1 MKILHWTLGRGE
13 LWEMPLLLERHLWGI
28 LRLPKGFLKSLQWRP
43 LNLRISRVWTPEHR
57 LKVSSKFEIEN
68 KHFLIE
74 STAKR
79 MQKANGEIELNFE
92 LNFEL
97 KQRSG
102 PVYLASPAGESVTTL
117 V

>member
-1 MKILHWTLGRGE
+1 
-13 LWEMPLLLERHLWGI
+13 
-28 LRLPKGFLKSLQWRP
+28 
-43 LNLRISRVWTPEHR
+43 
-57 LKVSSKFEIEN
+57 
-68 KHFLIE
+68 
-74 STAKR
+74 

>member
-1 MKILHWTLGRGE
+1 M
-13 LWEMPLLLERHLWGI
+13 
-28 LRLPKGFLKSLQWRP
+28 
-43 LNLRISRVWTPEHR
+43 
-57 LKVSSKFEIEN
+57 KVSSKFEIEN
-68 KHFLIE
+68 KHFLIAG
-74 STAKR
+74 TAKR